1 MSPLTSIK
9 TPHKASRGTPV
20 TAKTVISRRCK
31 GELVSSEQIKA
42 ILKDQLQ
49 LSCLCI
55 KKISLKEFLSFQG
68 WLSNTTDFLSPQW
81 LLGLKKQKQ
90 ERARL
95 EWSNSLAIARLKSM
109 VEQKRET

>member
-1 MSPLTSIK
+1 MSRLTSTK
-9 TPHKASRGTPV
+9 TLHKANRRTLITS
-20 TAKTVISRRCK
+20 KTVISRRDK
-31 GELVSSEQIKA
+31 NDLVSSEQIKA

-68 WLSNTTDFLSPQW
+68 WLSNTNDFLNPQW

-95 EWSNSLAIARLKSM
+95 EWSNSLAIARLKSL
-109 VEQKRET
+109 VEQKR

>member
-1 MSPLTSIK
+1 MSPLSSTQTPDKANRRTLITS
-9 TPHKASRGTPV
+9 
-20 TAKTVISRRCK
+20 KTVISRRYK
-31 GELVSSEQIKA
+31 DELVSSEQIKA

-109 VEQKRET
+109 VEQKR

>member
-1 MSPLTSIK
+1 MSPLTSTK
-9 TPHKASRGTPV
+9 TPHKANRETPV
-20 TAKTVISRRCK
+20 TTKISISRRYRDD
-31 GELVSSEQIKA
+31 LVSSEQIKA

-68 WLSNTTDFLSPQW
+68 WLSNTNDFLNPQW

-95 EWSNSLAIARLKSM
+95 EWSNSLAIARLKSL
-109 VEQKRET
+109 VEQKR